1 MTKRELSKYSGLSRP
16 TIDNI
21 LNDKSTLLNKDII
34 LFVMSFSEFDFKDR
48 VKRVKEFMED
58 EKQIQS
64 EESDSDS

>member
-21 LNDKSTLLNKDII
+21 LSDKSTLIKKDVI
-34 LFVMSFSEFDFKDR
+34 LFIMSFTEFEFTDR